1 MRCTTPAL
9 PTLALGLSLAFL
21 VSCSSSSEPSSSSSG
36 GPTSVT
42 QKVGPDG
49 ATLVVDGATVTIPK
63 GALDKEV
70 EITIAS
76 NGAAPAGYD
85 VLSKVYQCGPTGT
98 DFKVPVTMNMP
109 FTDDGKGP
117 VTMFWTAGPDPAFKD
132 IGGKPDGKMF
142 SATVMHFSGGFA
154 GRVKK

>member
-1 MRCTTPAL
+1 M
-9 PTLALGLSLAFL
+9 
-21 VSCSSSSEPSSSSSG
+21 
-36 GPTSVT
+36 T

-63 GALDKEV
+63 GALDKEL

-76 NGAAPAGYD
+76 NGTAPAGYD